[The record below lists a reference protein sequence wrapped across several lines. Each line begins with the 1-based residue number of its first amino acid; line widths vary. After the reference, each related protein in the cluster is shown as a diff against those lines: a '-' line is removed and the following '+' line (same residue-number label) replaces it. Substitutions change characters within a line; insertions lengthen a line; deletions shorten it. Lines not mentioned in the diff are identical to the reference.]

1 MAVSQT
7 LTLTE
12 TDVLK
17 ESNSSK
23 VRILWKSTQT
33 GESWNGYTRTA
44 IYYVSINDG
53 TETKYTVNYTLPQ
66 NSAATI
72 VDTTLLVP
80 HRTNGTGTVTVRTW
94 MDTGISA
101 GIVEKTASI
110 NLTLIPRE
118 TTLDSLTKSSDY
130 VNGTITAKYTPQNS
144 AYYNQC
150 SVYVKVN
157 NTLTH
162 IYTEKLDRKPSP
174 YSIEFTS
181 AQLSTIYSKVTNTA
195 TAVIYVKLQTFSDS
209 GYKTKVGSDQA
220 KEISLLL
227 PTTVV
232 PKATLTI
239 TPVNTNTW
247 IAGKGIYVAGL
258 SSATAE
264 LTTAKPGEGLPNNA
278 YTASI
283 TCNGVT
289 TSGTK
294 LDVVLKQSGKI
305 TFTGTVTDTRRRTA
319 TDTEQINVLAY
330 SSPSVTSMTVERGE
344 LNGTAWETKATGT
357 DVRVAY
363 KTTLALTDKGNV
375 YAAKF
380 EIDGG
385 AKTPSNS
392 TTSGL
397 KSGTEYA
404 AYFVDVNGDTSHTL
418 KLTVTD
424 SVGYAGGATI
434 TIPTTYITVEYNASG
449 KGIAFGK
456 TSETDAF
463 ECAMDA
469 EFSGKLLH
477 KQGNGFVHEISDT
490 GWIELGL
497 SANVSE
503 RENNV
508 GHAGNGCKYRVING
522 NHVYVAFA
530 CDVPYSNA
538 PIVVNANAIP
548 QSYRPK
554 QHIYGL
560 SASGGRT
567 VTALYVHYNGQI
579 YINYIQQ
586 IAASSNTMS
595 LTTWV
600 DGYIDYFI

>member
-1 MAVSQT
+1 
-7 LTLTE
+7 
-12 TDVLK
+12 
-17 ESNSSK
+17 
-23 VRILWKSTQT
+23 
-33 GESWNGYTRTA
+33 
-44 IYYVSINDG
+44 
-53 TETKYTVNYTLPQ
+53 
-66 NSAATI
+66 
-72 VDTTLLVP
+72 
-80 HRTNGTGTVTVRTW
+80 

-101 GIVEKTASI
+101 GIVEKTAS
-110 NLTLIPRE
+110 LTLTLVPRE

-239 TPVNTNTW
+239 TPVNTNSW

-258 SSATAE
+258 SRATATLVAE
-264 LTTAKPGEGLPNNA
+264 PGAGLQNNA

-289 TSGTK
+289 SSGTK
-294 LDVVLKQSGKI
+294 LDAILNQAGTIK
-305 TFTGTVTDTRRRTA
+305 FTGNVTDTRGRTA
-319 TDTEQINVLAY
+319 TDTKNITVLSY

-344 LNGTAWETKATGT
+344 LNGTSWETKATGT
-357 DVRVAY
+357 DVRVAFN
-363 KTTLALTDKGNV
+363 TALALADKGNV
-375 YAAKF
+375 YATKF
-380 EIDGG
+380 EIDNGT
-385 AKTPSNS
+385 KTPSNS

-397 KSGTEYA
+397 KTGTEYA
-404 AYFVDVNGDTSHTL
+404 AYFDNVDGDKSHTL

-424 SVGYAGGATI
+424 SVGYAGVATI
-434 TIPTTYITVEYNASG
+434 TIPTTYITVEYKANG

-456 TSETDAF
+456 TSEIDAF
-463 ECAMDA
+463 ECAMPA
-469 EFSGKLLH
+469 VFSGTVNFTEAPCINGTSLDTILSQNASTINEDDGSVVIDGTSIDIIVA
-477 KQGNGFVHEISDT
+477 QGTSAMNHTVDGVTARSGTWTYRKWSSGIMECW
-490 GWIELGL
+490 GV
-497 SANVSE
+497 ANV
-503 RENNV
+503 NV
-508 GHAGNGCKYRVING
+508 NISMTWAAPYYYGVVSTVNYP
-522 NHVYVAFA
+522 VAFTELPVCNVSVA
-530 CDVPYSNA
+530 YGDDEKSLFIASCARGTKVYARGIMLCRNTTGEVNCDLHYH
-538 PIVVNANAIP
+538 AIG
-548 QSYRPK
+548 K
-554 QHIYGL
+554 
-560 SASGGRT
+560 
-567 VTALYVHYNGQI
+567 
-579 YINYIQQ
+579 
-586 IAASSNTMS
+586 
-595 LTTWV
+595 WK
-600 DGYIDYFI
+600 